1 MKHKIFEAHFNKQL
15 KPLLN
20 IQKTTTNK
28 QKKQQQQEQLN
39 LFKIFLLIH
48 SVIPHNVSNSVNPIF
63 HFHLVPLSTKG
74 LSAAVLL
81 LSLQHTDKHLSSIKS

>member
-28 QKKQQQQEQLN
+28 QKKTATTRTIQL
-39 LFKIFLLIH
+39 I
-48 SVIPHNVSNSVNPIF
+48 
-63 HFHLVPLSTKG
+63 
-74 LSAAVLL
+74 
-81 LSLQHTDKHLSSIKS
+81 